1 MHKGVEMLNKIL
13 VPLDGSNLG
22 ELALNYAAELAKSMN
37 SEVHLVSVCD
47 RADKEFRNMYDV
59 YLEKVSEEFRS
70 SLPGAITLP
79 KVQTIVIDGQPDSKI
94 LDYAIE
100 NNINLIVMVSH
111 GHSGI
116 MPWATGSTASKI
128 IQKSAIPI
136 LLIRASDNVDTK
148 QVSGLFR
155 KILVPLD
162 GSTISEAVLP
172 YVKEIAA
179 YTNSEIILLRVLEQ
193 GQHVRTIGG
202 LDHFAYT
209 DQQVE
214 EMRQETVVYLNE
226 MNQKL
231 SKDGFTVQTVVKT
244 GDVAQ
249 VIIETTIQEN
259 VSIVAMSS
267 HGKSA
272 AIKWVLGSVSNKIL
286 QAGKK
291 PLLLVR
297 PSEKS

>member
-1 MHKGVEMLNKIL
+1 MLNKIL

-22 ELALNYAAELAKSMN
+22 ELALNYSAELAKSMN
-37 SEVHLVSVCD
+37 SEVHLVSICD
-47 RADKEFRNMYDV
+47 RIGKEYRNMCNV
-59 YLEKVSEEFRS
+59 YLEKVSEGFRS
-70 SLPGAITLP
+70 SLQEAITLP
-79 KVQTIVIDGQPDSKI
+79 KVPTIVIDGQPDTKI

-100 NNINLIVMVSH
+100 NNINLIVLVSH

-162 GSTISEAVLP
+162 GSMMSEAVLP
-172 YVKEIAA
+172 YVKEIAVN
-179 YTNSEIILLRVLEQ
+179 TKSEIILLGVLEQ

-214 EMRQETVVYLNE
+214 QIRQETVAYLNGI
-226 MNQKL
+226 NQKL
-231 SKDGFTVQTVVKT
+231 TKDGFTVKTVVKT
-244 GDVAQ
+244 GDVAR
-249 VIIETTIQEN
+249 VIIDTTIQEN

-267 HGKSA
+267 HGKSGA
-272 AIKWVLGSVSNKIL
+272 TKWVLGSVSNKIL

>member
-1 MHKGVEMLNKIL
+1 MLKKIL
-13 VPLDGSNLG
+13 VPLDGSKLG
-22 ELALNYAAELAKSMN
+22 ELALNYATELAMSMN
-37 SEVHLVSVCD
+37 SEVYLVCVCD
-47 RADKEFRNMYDV
+47 RVDEKYRNMCSA
-59 YLEKVSEEFRS
+59 YLDKVSEGLRA
-70 SLPGAITLP
+70 SLQEAIILP
-79 KVQTIVIDGQPDSKI
+79 KVQTIVVEGQPDAKI

-128 IQKSAIPI
+128 IQKSVIPI
-136 LLIRASDNVDTK
+136 LLIRASDTVDIK
-148 QVSGLFR
+148 PASGLFG

-162 GSTISEAVLP
+162 GSTISESVLP

-179 YTNSEIILLRVLEQ
+179 QNKSEIVLLRVLEQ

-202 LDHFAYT
+202 LDYFAYT

-214 EMRQETVVYLNE
+214 EMRQEIVAYLNE
-226 MNQKL
+226 INQKL
-231 SKDGFTVQTVVKT
+231 ATEGFTVKILAKT
-244 GDVAQ
+244 GDVAK
-249 VIIETTIQEN
+249 VIIETIIQED

-297 PSEKS
+297 PS

>member
-1 MHKGVEMLNKIL
+1 MLNKIL
-13 VPLDGSNLG
+13 VPLDGSTLG
-22 ELALNYAAELAKSMN
+22 ELALNYATELAKSMN

-47 RADKEFRNMYDV
+47 HIGEEYRNMCSV
-59 YLEKVSEEFRS
+59 YLEKVSEGLRS
-70 SLPGAITLP
+70 SLQEAITLP
-79 KVQTIVIDGQPDSKI
+79 EVQTTVIDGQPDTKI

-100 NNINLIVMVSH
+100 NNINLIIMVSH

-116 MPWATGSTASKI
+116 MPWATGNTANKI
-128 IQKSAIPI
+128 IHKSAIPI

-162 GSTISEAVLP
+162 GSMMSESVLP
-172 YVKEIAA
+172 YVKEIAVH
-179 YTNSEIILLRVLEQ
+179 TKSEIILLGVLEE

-214 EMRQETVVYLNE
+214 EMRQETVAYLDE
-226 MNQKL
+226 LNQKL
-231 SKDGFTVQTVVKT
+231 SKDGFTVKTVVKT
-244 GDVAQ
+244 GDVAKA
-249 VIIETTIQEN
+249 IIDTTIQEGI
-259 VSIVAMSS
+259 SIVAMSS
-267 HGKSA
+267 HSKSA

-297 PSEKS
+297 PSEIS

>member
-1 MHKGVEMLNKIL
+1 MLNKIL
-13 VPLDGSNLG
+13 VPLDGSKLG

-37 SEVHLVSVCD
+37 SEVHLLSVCD
-47 RADKEFRNMYDV
+47 RIGEEYRNMCSV
-59 YLEKVSEEFRS
+59 YLEKVSEGLRS
-70 SLPGAITLP
+70 SLQGAIILP
-79 KVQTIVIDGQPDSKI
+79 KVQAIVIDGQPDTKI

-100 NNINLIVMVSH
+100 NNIDLIVLVSH

-128 IQKSAIPI
+128 IQKSTIPI

-148 QVSGLFR
+148 QVSGLFK

-162 GSTISEAVLP
+162 GSTMSEAVLP
-172 YVKEIAA
+172 YVKEIAIH
-179 YTNSEIILLRVLEQ
+179 TNSEIILLRVLEQ

-202 LDHFAYT
+202 IDHFAYT
-209 DQQVE
+209 DEQVE
-214 EMRQETVVYLNE
+214 EMRQETIAYLNE
-226 MNQKL
+226 INQKL
-231 SKDGFTVQTVVKT
+231 TKDGFTVKTLVKI
-244 GDVAQ
+244 GDVARD
-249 VIIETTIQEN
+249 IIDTTIQEN
-259 VSIVAMSS
+259 ISIVAMSS

-297 PSEKS
+297 PSKNS